1 SVVAIVVAI
10 SLFSVVV
17 WVIVVTISLFS
28 VVHRPF
34 DHDLKT
40 WLEQASLKKS

>member
-1 SVVAIVVAI
+1 FQRS
-10 SLFSVVV
+10 SHRS
-17 WVIVVTISLFS
+17 S
-28 VVHRPF
+28 HRPF